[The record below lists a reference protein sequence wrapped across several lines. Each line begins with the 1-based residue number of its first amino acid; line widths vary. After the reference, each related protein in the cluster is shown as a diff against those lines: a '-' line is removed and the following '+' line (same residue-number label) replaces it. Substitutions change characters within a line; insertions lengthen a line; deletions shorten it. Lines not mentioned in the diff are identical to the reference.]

1 MQKTLAVPF
10 AKQETKETFCVLVLT
25 RCNKLRHYK
34 KSVTDSG
41 ILLHVLLHAQA
52 ALKETR
58 LQKPCNIIII
68 LCILIAYSLLYFSK
82 SSSMMSETDKLKSE
96 NVADGRQLQT
106 NLEQQ
111 TIFYSTV

>member
-1 MQKTLAVPF
+1 MQKTLALPF

-25 RCNKLRHYK
+25 RCNKLCHYK

-41 ILLHVLLHAQA
+41 ILLLPHAQA